1 MLKRSFDILF
11 SLIALIVLSLPGA
24 IIFILIKT
32 TSKGDVIFW
41 SERVGKNNKIFLMP
55 KYRTM
60 VLNCPL
66 IATHLLEESLDHFTS
81 LGRILRL
88 TSLDE
93 LPQIWSILRGDMSV
107 VGPRPALFNQDDL
120 IEMRTRRNVHTIL
133 PGLTGLAQ
141 INGRDDLSLE
151 AKVDYDAEYLEKQ
164 NLLLD
169 IVIIVKTVY
178 IVLSKKGIRH

>member
-1 MLKRSFDILF
+1 MLKRLFDVLC
-11 SLIALIVLSLPGA
+11 SLIALLVLSLPGA
-24 IIFILIKT
+24 IIFILIKM

-55 KYRTM
+55 KFRTM
-60 VLNCPL
+60 TVNSPL
-66 IATHLLEESLDHFTS
+66 IATHLFEESLDHFTPF
-81 LGRILRL
+81 GRILRL

-93 LPQIWSILRGDMSV
+93 LPQVWSILRGDMSV

-151 AKVDYDAEYLEKQ
+151 RKVDYDAQYLETK
-164 NLLLD
+164 NFLLD
-169 IVIIVKTVY
+169 IIIVFKTVY
-178 IVLSKKGIRH
+178 IVFSKKGIRH